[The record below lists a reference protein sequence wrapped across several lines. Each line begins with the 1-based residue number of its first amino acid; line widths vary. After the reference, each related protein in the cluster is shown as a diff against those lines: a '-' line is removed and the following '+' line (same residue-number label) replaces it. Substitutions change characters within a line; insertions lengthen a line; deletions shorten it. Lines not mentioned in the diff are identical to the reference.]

1 MIEVLREGNKKKIEC
16 DECGA
21 LLRYEKEDI
30 HELSASVLGMYHKQ
44 TYITCPQCNSRI
56 ILEAQR

>member
-1 MIEVLREGNKKKIEC
+1 MIEILKEGRKRQVEC
-16 DECGA
+16 MECGA
-21 LLRYEKEDI
+21 LLRYEKEDVY
-30 HELSASVLGMYHKQ
+30 ELSASVLGMHHKQ